1 MKPHRPRRNVAASR
15 ALGPI
20 RAYAVRA
27 RAAGVKHVAYRM
39 SRCGRADSSGPPTAD
54 QAASAS
60 RSVEGLSPK
69 VSRISLS
76 STRNGRSDM

>member
-1 MKPHRPRRNVAASR
+1 MAASR
-15 ALGPI
+15 TLCLM
-20 RAYAVRA
+20 RAYALWG
-27 RAAGVKHVAYRM
+27 RAAIVQHVAHLM
-39 SRCGRADSSGPPTAD
+39 SGCGQAGTPARPHPH

-76 STRNGRSDM
+76 STMNGRSDM